1 MTTRSRIEQLLEE
14 HLPAKDAEKAEFGEV
29 FTPVS
34 MIEDLLDHFPADAWT
49 NPQLTWLDPASG
61 IGNFPLVIYFRL
73 MEGLARAI
81 PSAAARSRHIITKM
95 LFMVEINPKNAATC
109 RRIFKGLGA
118 EPNIV
123 VGDFL
128 RQDKKPYDYVVG
140 NPPYN
145 IGGTGLEGTK
155 RAHIVFTEAGLDV
168 ARRGLAYICPPN
180 YREANSKMNALF
192 RDAAGHFSYI
202 RIYGAAATHKLF
214 KIQGRVD
221 AFLWSVS
228 VEEDAKHRPRQ
239 LEEDAKHRPR
249 QLEEDA
255 KHRPRQRQ
263 ITTIR
268 DEYDVISQVRLDL
281 STHIPNFGFSIFEKL
296 RRKVREAGG
305 AAEAFRNTEQSTV
318 KIGRLCGGRH
328 KLLHLI
334 VEGGRR
340 VYKVRTAHKLAA
352 VPKLLVNGLGV
363 PYVFYDR
370 DGSYGPSQTPVI
382 VLRPSA
388 ALVSLATSPLF
399 SFIAWGLRLTGNNNL
414 PYLFEV
420 VPALKG
426 PAIRD
431 IYGWLG
437 LTAAERRFISENFKA
452 YKSADK
458 DLVESCGGGGGRSTR
473 RIKDA
478 A

>member
-1 MTTRSRIEQLLEE
+1 MDRSAIEKLLEK
-14 HLPAKDAEKAEFGEV
+14 HLPAKDSEKAEFGEV
-29 FTPVS
+29 FTPVP

-49 NPQLTWLDPASG
+49 NPRLTWLDPASG

-73 MEGLARAI
+73 MKGLARAM

-128 RQDKKPYDYVVG
+128 AGDKKPYDFVIG

-155 RAHIVFTEAGLDV
+155 RAHVAFTEAGLAV

-180 YREANSKMNALF
+180 YREAGSKMNELF
-192 RDAAGHFSYI
+192 LAAMGKGGQSPLVSQRGHFSYI
-202 RIYGAAATHKLF
+202 RIYGATATHKLF

-228 VEEDAKHRPRQ
+228 VENDVKQHSKQTVSDDASHPPRQ
-239 LEEDAKHRPR
+239 T
-249 QLEEDA
+249 
-255 KHRPRQRQ
+255 
-263 ITTIR
+263 TTIR

-281 STHIPNFGFSIFEKL
+281 STHVPNFGFSIFEKL
-296 RRKVREAGG
+296 RQKVREAGG
-305 AAEAFRNTEQSTV
+305 AVEAFRNTEQSTV
-318 KIGRLCGGRH
+318 KIARLCGGRH

-340 VYKVRTAHKLAA
+340 VYKVRTAHKLAS

-370 DGSYGPSQTPVI
+370 NGAYGPSQTPVI

-414 PYLFEV
+414 PYLFES

-437 LTAAERRFISENFKA
+437 LTAEERRFISENFKV

-458 DLVESCGGGGGRSTR
+458 DLIESCGGGRSTR
-473 RIKDA
+473 RIKA
-478 A
+478 AA